1 MIPETA
7 TPQPPSQP
15 TQGPSA
21 LAPQVNVVPQS
32 GMTELS
38 SRYAMAVSSIG
49 TNAMR
54 NMAGDFSPTASTT

>member
-7 TPQPPSQP
+7 SPQPPIQP
-15 TQGPSA
+15 THGPRA
-21 LAPQVNVVPQS
+21 LAPHVNVVPQS
-32 GMTELS
+32 GITEFS